1 MRSPVEISFQWRP
14 WASAVAI
21 RGPST
26 CSVWLTL
33 TCVAHSGY
41 APHPRPILDIALRAH
56 ADPRRA
62 TIGLRDREWPR
73 SEDGLAREIARPKG
87 GQNGQEESH
96 PSAALVLQGRG
107 NQRLAEGAHGA
118 RGRKGNRLARP
129 EAPRQGRPLR
139 ADRGCLRNLRRRG
152 QKARTGEGRSNL
164 HREGYNRSRDGR
176 SRGSRVAGWGGE
188 SRPFPVRVTTEVQQ
202 PDTVKSSVERRW

>member
-1 MRSPVEISFQWRP
+1 MRSPVGISFQWRA

-33 TCVAHSGY
+33 TCVAHLGY
-41 APHPRPILDIALRAH
+41 APHPPTILDIHLRAH

-96 PSAALVLQGRG
+96 PSAPQLLRRG
-107 NQRLAEGAHGA
+107 SRRQQPEGTPRA
-118 RGRKGNRLARP
+118 RGREGNRLARP

-139 ADRGCLRNLRRRG
+139 ADRGRVRHLRRRG
-152 QKARTGEGRSNL
+152 QEARTGEGRSNL

-188 SRPFPVRVTTEVQQ
+188 SRPFPVRVTTEVQHR
-202 PDTVKSSVERRW
+202 DTVKSSVERRW